1 MGLQLKVECANW
13 STTVSVDEEVFEK
26 RSDAVIEAMTM
37 AIEKFVS
44 GDHDSFNIHDE
55 QEELALEGI
64 ISCEANICKTEH
76 ILMNA
81 GRYDLAAFVKNN
93 LEK

>member
-13 STTVSVDEEVFEK
+13 STTVSVNEEVFEK
-26 RSDAVIEAMTM
+26 RASAVIEAMTL
-37 AIEKFVS
+37 AIEKFVR
-44 GDHDSFNIHDE
+44 GEHETFDVKDG

-64 ISCEANICKTEH
+64 ISCEGNICKTEH
-76 ILMNA
+76 ILINA
-81 GRYDLAAFVKNN
+81 GRYDLARFVKNN